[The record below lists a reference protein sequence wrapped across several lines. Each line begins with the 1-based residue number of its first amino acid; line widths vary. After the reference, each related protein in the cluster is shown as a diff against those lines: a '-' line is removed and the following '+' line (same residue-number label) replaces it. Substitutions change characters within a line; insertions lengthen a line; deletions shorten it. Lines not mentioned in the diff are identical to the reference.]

1 MNIHFFPV
9 CAYEALQLYTKGSV
23 TNFGSDPQVTQQNP
37 KNPLSPQLIPKISS
51 LSLEDLNIQ
60 LNPKNPP

>member
-1 MNIHFFPV
+1 MF
-9 CAYEALQLYTKGSV
+9 CAFEALRIYTKGSV
-23 TNFGSDPQVTQQNP
+23 TNFGSDPQYLQLIS

-60 LNPKNPP
+60 LNPKDPLKSTKS